1 MVSIAATQ
9 KRGRAMR
16 GLDERLRRFQ
26 LVGVFKDFEKP
37 KKLVVG
43 EDSWMNRAR
52 FNHFRNRLAGV

>member
-1 MVSIAATQ
+1 MHEAVVVSIAATQ

-43 EDSWMNRAR
+43 ET
-52 FNHFRNRLAGV
+52 AG